1 MTDPKP
7 ATPATDEQVKAWIE
21 LGADGRLFIPAHV
34 IDSLVARIS
43 ADAETIKAKDEEIE
57 RLKGD
62 LQEAK
67 HFSSMLT
74 AALENRNEEL
84 KDLANRLKHRCFRYH
99 IEDGV
104 QLAKELAQVETLREA
119 LEIARKII
127 YTKTWDTDQ
136 HALDAMAA
144 ALAATEP
151 KG

>member
-57 RLKGD
+57 RLKAQVQVGHD
-62 LQEAK
+62 VIRD
-67 HFSSMLT
+67 FDSRIDT
-74 AALENRNEEL
+74 AR
-84 KDLANRLKHRCFRYH
+84 
-99 IEDGV
+99 
-104 QLAKELAQVETLREA
+104 AQVETLSGA